1 MATLYFHSFLVARL
15 YVVVGVY
22 SPRVVRKV
30 VGGGGCVIF
39 CSKFMFIPH
48 LDLAY
53 PRNRRL
59 SARLCRDFIVQGS
72 MITLVF

>member
-30 VGGGGCVIF
+30 VGGGGGCDILFEIHVHSSFGFSLPEEPAI
-39 CSKFMFIPH
+39 KRKAM
-48 LDLAY
+48 
-53 PRNRRL
+53 
-59 SARLCRDFIVQGS
+59 
-72 MITLVF
+72 